1 MFQEPVAS
9 NEGLGGTYFFS
20 SEAGACVGIMKPVDE
35 EPLAPNN
42 PKVCWPG
49 WQPDLCVKCTC
60 LPCLQRALVVLCRVD
75 GQASQGICISSQI
88 CRTLPVNCKCIRTAA
103 VLYAKKREA
112 LGSMTRIHFCVS
124 CAVLNA
130 R

>member
-49 WQPDLCVKCTC
+49 W
-60 LPCLQRALVVLCRVD
+60 LPGL
-75 GQASQGICISSQI
+75 CISAMPAARP
-88 CRTLPVNCKCIRTAA
+88 CCIVPRGWLSFA
-103 VLYAKKREA
+103 VYLHLFSK
-112 LGSMTRIHFCVS
+112 L
-124 CAVLNA
+124 
-130 R
+130 